1 MPITTAT
8 VAPGI
13 ERLLTAERR
22 LVEGRKIGLLC
33 NPASVDSSFRH
44 SADLLFEDS
53 GVALGAIFGPQHGFR
68 ADLQDNMIET
78 PHGCDQRRRVRVYS
92 LYSEVREPSAEMLE
106 GLDALVVD
114 IQDVGTRVYTFIYT
128 VANCMRAAARH
139 GVPVIV
145 CDRPNPIDGVDVE
158 GNLLDERFTS
168 FVGQFP
174 IPMRH
179 GMTVGE
185 IALLFNNVFD
195 IGADLHVVKMEGW
208 RREMFYEETGLPFVM
223 PSPNIPTVDTA
234 VVYPGAVLFEGTRL
248 SEGRGTTRPFEL
260 IGAPWID
267 GEQLADAMNARRL
280 PGIHFR
286 PAFFEPTFQKHAQQL
301 CGGCQLHVVDRQAFR
316 PVRTS
321 VELIEEFHR
330 QNLAQFAWREPPYEY
345 EHDKMP
351 IDILYGSDQLRA
363 AIEAGTTADLV
374 EGWGADE
381 EAFRRLRAPYLL
393 Y

>member
-1 MPITTAT
+1 MPITIAT

-286 PAFFEPTFQKHAQQL
+286 PAFFEPTFQKHAQQP

-330 QNLAQFAWREPPYEY
+330 QNPARFAWREPPYEY